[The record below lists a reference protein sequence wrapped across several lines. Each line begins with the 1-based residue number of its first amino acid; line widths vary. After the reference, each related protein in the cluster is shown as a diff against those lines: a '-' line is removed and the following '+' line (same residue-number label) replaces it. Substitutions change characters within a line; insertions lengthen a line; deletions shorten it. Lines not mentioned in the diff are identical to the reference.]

1 MSNLLDQAII
11 DAEALKEVAMKNA
24 EVTILEKFSD
34 QIKEAVEQI
43 LDEEPGDEGIE
54 GLEADEMGAESE
66 AGDEGAD
73 VLAQLEPAGAEG
85 VEMCACPDLEDQVVK
100 TIDLEK
106 LEAELDGEEPSLEDS
121 TEVADANMAGA
132 AEDDLGDL
140 DLGLEEEF
148 EIDESSLQEFVFEA
162 ADLSAEFNLEE
173 ELLEELMGMLE
184 EDAPP
189 EDDAVMGAFDPE
201 AEARGFEAQAQAQG
215 TGPSLSAG
223 DDETKSL
230 GGTGNPLGESVD
242 TAEEVVE
249 EALTVDISPQTEKS
263 GWGPPP
269 SAIYELAEE
278 KLLAM
283 LQDSERREQH
293 EEMQKALKALQE
305 SNNKLTLD
313 LTKARS
319 DKKQLMKV
327 VGKAKNQLQE
337 SNLTNAKLLYTNK
350 VLMSDSM
357 NERQKNKIAEA
368 LSNSESVEEAKVI
381 YETLQSATGSTID
394 NKKPESLSEAMNKT
408 TSTLILSHR
417 KRDREKTTQDDA
429 SLTRWKVLAGLNKK

>member
-1 MSNLLDQAII
+1 
-11 DAEALKEVAMKNA
+11 
-24 EVTILEKFSD
+24 
-34 QIKEAVEQI
+34 
-43 LDEEPGDEGIE
+43 
-54 GLEADEMGAESE
+54 
-66 AGDEGAD
+66 
-73 VLAQLEPAGAEG
+73 
-85 VEMCACPDLEDQVVK
+85 
-100 TIDLEK
+100 
-106 LEAELDGEEPSLEDS
+106 
-121 TEVADANMAGA
+121 
-132 AEDDLGDL
+132 
-140 DLGLEEEF
+140 
-148 EIDESSLQEFVFEA
+148 
-162 ADLSAEFNLEE
+162 
-173 ELLEELMGMLE
+173 
-184 EDAPP
+184 
-189 EDDAVMGAFDPE
+189 
-201 AEARGFEAQAQAQG
+201 
-215 TGPSLSAG
+215 
-223 DDETKSL
+223 
-230 GGTGNPLGESVD
+230 
-242 TAEEVVE
+242 
-249 EALTVDISPQTEKS
+249 
-263 GWGPPP
+263 
-269 SAIYELAEE
+269 
-278 KLLAM
+278 M

-368 LSNSESVEEAKVI
+368 LSSSESVEEAKVI